1 MSIHQP
7 ARRAFIYFSV
17 GCGLLLLVGCQKAAN
32 NPAPPPAPPPS
43 KPAVATIVT
52 SQPSGI
58 HFDSAYAGGI
68 VTPNGDPDPVTQS
81 GICVDTLP
89 SPDITKWSYG
99 GSLDSGAFQY
109 VFAPLSPNTTYH
121 ARAFIRQLKGYTY
134 GKDVTFTAASYPAP
148 LGNYF
153 FSGIIEG
160 LATDTHGNLYAG
172 GDFFATGVDSGWGTV
187 SLWNGASW
195 TRSTGLYS
203 SQDVSCLYNGPTG
216 TVYAASA
223 NYNDNIE
230 WDISAYGGSSWNL
243 VGSYNTSNARVTAIC
258 TDKNGNVYNIGAFT
272 NAAGKYFV
280 ARYGPG
286 GYAELG
292 SFDQLPLTICCDS
305 TGKLYVAGALN
316 HGGNWGSFYIAVYD
330 GATWSEMGLFNN
342 VIFSICFDPA
352 GNMIVAGA
360 FTRDASGNIQN
371 TQPGTNAGLP
381 YYVAKWDG
389 QHWSAIGD
397 VGIIQNY
404 GNNFTHVYSDAKGNL
419 YAIGA
424 FTDADGQYY
433 ILKWDGQAWSKLKS
447 FNGQVLALGIDGSGT
462 VYAGGSFHRAPGE
475 YYVTRCN

>member
-7 ARRAFIYFSV
+7 ARRALIYFPI

-52 SQPSGI
+52 SQPSSI
-58 HFDSAYAGGI
+58 HFDSAYAGGLI
-68 VTPNGDPDPVTQS
+68 TINADPDPVTQS
-81 GICVDTLP
+81 GLCIDTLP
-89 SPDITKWSYG
+89 SPDVTKWTIG
-99 GSLDSGAFQY
+99 GTVDSGAFQF
-109 VFAPLSPNTTYH
+109 VLAPLSPTITYYV
-121 ARAFIRQLKGYTY
+121 RAFIRQTKGITY
-134 GKDVTFTAASYPAP
+134 GQDVAFTAAGYPP
-148 LGNYF
+148 PVGNYF

-187 SLWNGASW
+187 SLWNGANW

-230 WDISAYGGSSWNL
+230 WDVSAYGGSGWSL

-258 TDKNGNVYNIGAFT
+258 ADKNGNVYNIGAFT
-272 NAAGKYFV
+272 NASGKYFV
-280 ARYGPG
+280 ARYGPS

-292 SFDQLPLTICCDS
+292 SFDQLPETICTDS
-305 TGKLYVAGALN
+305 AGKLYVGGLLN
-316 HGGNWGSFYIAVYD
+316 NGGNWGSFYIAVYD
-330 GATWSEMGLFNN
+330 GANWSEMGLFNN
-342 VIFSICFDPA
+342 GIFSICFDPA
-352 GNMIVAGA
+352 GNMIVAGS
-360 FTRDASGNIQN
+360 FTIDADGSIQ
-371 TQPGTNAGLP
+371 TDARATNSGLP

-404 GNNFTHVYSDAKGNL
+404 GNWFTHIISDAKGNL
-419 YAIGA
+419 YATGE
-424 FTDADGQYY
+424 FTDANGQYY
-433 ILKWDGQAWSKLKS
+433 VLKWDGNAWTKLMS
-447 FNGQVLALGIDGSGT
+447 FNGEVLALAVDRAGT
-462 VYAGGSFHRAPGE
+462 VYAGGRFQRGPGE
-475 YYVTRCN
+475 YYVARCN